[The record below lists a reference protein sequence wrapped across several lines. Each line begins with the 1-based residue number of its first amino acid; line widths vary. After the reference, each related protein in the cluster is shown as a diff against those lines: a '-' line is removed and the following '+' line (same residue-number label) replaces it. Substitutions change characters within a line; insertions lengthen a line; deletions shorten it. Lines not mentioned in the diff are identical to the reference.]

1 MTYLFLLLP
10 LLILALVILV
20 NILIIR
26 AICDYLAKQN
36 AREFDYDYLA
46 YRTAKEICQRMAIIE
61 RQKGTAYKTATPT
74 AEDQSTGNRDRSPE
88 QDESRQE

>member
-36 AREFDYDYLA
+36 AREFNYDYLA
-46 YRTAKEICQRMAIIE
+46 YRTAEEICQRMAIIE
-61 RQKGTAYKTATPT
+61 RQKETAYKDATPA
-74 AEDQSTGNRDRSPE
+74 AEDQNTDTRDEAPELNESPHE
-88 QDESRQE
+88 